1 MALFGNAKFNDRVA
15 ELGDLSSA
23 VIRVDKLPDPDTDLK
38 GFSYQLAD
46 YQDGYV
52 KNHLYTCIVRDG
64 VAIWKDITS
73 PYRIEHLPAVG
84 TNDFGNDFANSKCY
98 MANLYCDC
106 DYMHVVSNM
115 GSLTEDNGSPK
126 RHTYQLNW
134 KRHYQEY
141 AGTYYLFLLM
151 ASTKNKEF
159 VEDDKWVKG
168 QLVVKETKL
177 PDEFPYTVEPM
188 YFRPAVIYELTKRNR
203 GDEENPKIN
212 PFGLPDVVLRTDGVI
227 PCAHFLQSDDSLKS
241 DLGFSARE
249 DIFKYKTSV
258 SDPAYAVTPIDA
270 NVTHDLP
277 IFTPDE
283 ESDEQVPPTGLSDEE
298 SDKLVVRPT
307 GPLDRE
313 AAKKVLAKWQFFG
326 ALLRKYGLAR
336 GYYRVGEEDEL
347 WNLAYEGNDANEI
360 ARRDNSIYDEVL
372 YTKGTISYAGA
383 DHDCY
388 FRIKPAE
395 SDPSCKQLA
404 RYHSNNIAVYR
415 YIDINSPT
423 RIWWSS
429 GNENVTV
436 NRLNEAGEVVAS
448 KTTSHRIAEWGYIKK
463 YLIKEDG
470 SLTTIGDKIKEELDK
485 KFEEYYKAVFSE
497 ELYPSRV
504 EDGKV
509 LLTYNIR
516 HEYTQQPFII
526 GPLRDMDEKIVRK
539 FRVFHTFS
547 SGLVM
552 YEGFQEDEY
561 RMVHR
566 IGAENS
572 KWCKDALERCCSVV
586 KIENTTNFG
595 SYYPWFNLGFD
606 CYHNGNAMSPTRCSD
621 AETWDPWYGNKQP
634 LFWNLVMFYE
644 Q

>member
-23 VIRVDKLPDPDTDLK
+23 VIRVDKLPDPDPDLK
-38 GFSYQLAD
+38 GLTYQLAD
-46 YQDGYV
+46 YQDKYV
-52 KNHLYTCIVRDG
+52 KNHVYTCIVSDG
-64 VAIWKDITS
+64 KAIWKDITS

-84 TNDFGNDFANSKCY
+84 SNDFGNDFANSKCY

-106 DYMHVVSNM
+106 DYMHIP
-115 GSLTEDNGSPK
+115 NGMDQNNNPI
-126 RHTYQLNW
+126 YYDNW

-188 YFRPAVIYELTKRNR
+188 YFRPAVIYELTKRNW

-227 PCAHFLQSDDSLKS
+227 PCAHFLNSNDILKA
-241 DLGFSARE
+241 DWYPDGISARE
-249 DIFKYKTSV
+249 DIFKHSVKSV
-258 SDPAYAVTPIDA
+258 SDPAYAVTPVDA
-270 NVTHDLP
+270 NITHDLP
-277 IFTPDE
+277 ISTQDE
-283 ESDEQVPPTGLSDEE
+283 ESDEQVPHTGLSDEE
-298 SDKLVVRPT
+298 SDKQVVLPT
-307 GPLDRE
+307 GPLNRDK
-313 AAKKVLAKWQFFG
+313 AKRDLAKWQFFG
-326 ALLRKYGLAR
+326 ALLRKHGVAR
-336 GYYRVGEEDEL
+336 GYYKVDPGELSE
-347 WNLAYEGNDANEI
+347 LAYTGNDSGIIKTKNDKIYYEALYI
-360 ARRDNSIYDEVL
+360 QSPGDDSIYL
-372 YTKGTISYAGA
+372 
-383 DHDCY
+383 
-388 FRIKPAE
+388 RIRTDNNGNACNK
-395 SDPSCKQLA
+395 LA
-404 RYHSNNIAVYR
+404 RYIDEDSDEHRDVYR

-423 RIWWSS
+423 SIGWS
-429 GNENVTV
+429 GNDVEVTFI
-436 NRLNEAGEVVAS
+436 NAS
-448 KTTSHRIAEWGYIKK
+448 GISVSKNISHRVATWGYIEK
-463 YLIKEDG
+463 YLFKADG
-470 SLTTIGDKIKEELDK
+470 DLTDIGDDIKAELDN
-485 KFEEYYKAVFSE
+485 KFEEYYNAVFND

-572 KWCKDALERCCSVV
+572 KWCKDALERSCAVV
-586 KIENTTNFG
+586 KRDGTST
-595 SYYPWFNLGFD
+595 SWSALPWFNLGHD
-606 CYHNGNAMSPTRCSD
+606 CYHNNSSMTPTSCNYD
-621 AETWDPWYGNKQP
+621 ETWIGDRSKQP

>member
-1 MALFGNAKFNDRVA
+1 MALFGNAKFDDKVA
-15 ELGDLSSA
+15 ELGDLKRA
-23 VIRVDKLPDPDTDLK
+23 VIRVDKLPDPDPALDGL
-38 GFSYQLAD
+38 SYQLAD
-46 YQDGYV
+46 YQAGYV
-52 KNHLYTCIVRDG
+52 KNHLYTCIIRDG
-64 VAIWKDITS
+64 KAIWKDITS

-106 DYMHVVSNM
+106 DYMHIVGGMRQSN
-115 GSLTEDNGSPK
+115 
-126 RHTYQLNW
+126 RHIYEPNW
-134 KRHYQEY
+134 RRHYQEY

-188 YFRPAVIYELTKRNR
+188 YFRPAVIYELTKRNW

-227 PCAHFLQSDDSLKS
+227 PCAHFLQSDNSLK
-241 DLGFSARE
+241 DALGFSARE

-258 SDPAYAVTPIDA
+258 SDSAYAVTPVDER
-270 NVTHDLP
+270 VTHDLP
-277 IFTPDE
+277 EYP
-283 ESDEQVPPTGLSDEE
+283 SN
-298 SDKLVVRPT
+298 
-307 GPLDRE
+307 RE
-313 AAKKVLAKWQFFG
+313 DAKKALAKWQFFG

-336 GYYRVGEEDEL
+336 GYYKVGEDEL
-347 WNLAYEGNDANEI
+347 KKLAYKVGDSDDKLAEKDSA
-360 ARRDNSIYDEVL
+360 IYDEVL
-372 YTKGTISYAGA
+372 YIKVDDICASIARDFPNSVNGDTSHSGNGKHPGY
-383 DHDCY
+383 C
-388 FRIKPAE
+388 RIKPIG
-395 SDPSCKQLA
+395 SNNSCRQLA
-404 RYHSNNIAVYR
+404 EHIRTHTAVYR

-429 GNENVTV
+429 GDENVTV
-436 NRLNEAGEVVAS
+436 NRLNENDEVVAS
-448 KTTSHRIAEWGYIKK
+448 ATASHRVAKWGYIEK
-463 YLIKEDG
+463 YLIDPETG
-470 SLTTIGDKIKEELDK
+470 FLTTIGDEIKKELDN
-485 KFEEYYKAVFSE
+485 KFEEYYNAVFSE

-572 KWCKDALERCCSVV
+572 KWCKDALERSCAVV
-586 KIENTTNFG
+586 KRENTSNTW
-595 SYYPWFNLGFD
+595 YQYPWFNLGFD
-606 CYHNGNAMSPTRCSD
+606 CYHGNSIMYPTGCSD
-621 AETWDPWYGNKQP
+621 TETWRQGGPKQP